1 MQPTTPRPTV
11 VDPTAQPTTGAPTTA
26 RAEQN
31 SYAENNNDGPP
42 TAEEARAGAGATLAA
57 GSSLLVVVAV
67 GAAAVVQKRDEV
79 KRRWERASFGWL
91 PSHAWYAHAEPV
103 DFPGDARRWFAYAE
117 AATPLARARPLGVE
131 AAPLLT
137 DV

>member
-1 MQPTTPRPTV
+1 M
-11 VDPTAQPTTGAPTTA
+11 
-26 RAEQN
+26 
-31 SYAENNNDGPP
+31 
-42 TAEEARAGAGATLAA
+42 
-57 GSSLLVVVAV
+57 VVVAV
-67 GAAAVVQKRDEV
+67 GAAAVVQKRDDV

-103 DFPGDARRWFAYAE
+103 AFAGDARRWFAYAE

>member
-1 MQPTTPRPTV
+1 MLHGSIQKALAAAGRQPGTYS
-11 VDPTAQPTTGAPTTA
+11 A
-26 RAEQN
+26 RAEPN
-31 SYAENNNDGPP
+31 AYVADTNDGPP

-67 GAAAVVQKRDEV
+67 GAAAVVQKRKEMQ
-79 KRRWERASFGWL
+79 RRWERASFGWL

-117 AATPLARARPLGVE
+117 AAPLPLGVE

-137 DV
+137 TDV

>member
-1 MQPTTPRPTV
+1 M
-11 VDPTAQPTTGAPTTA
+11 AQPTTGAPTTA
-26 RAEQN
+26 RDAEQN

-67 GAAAVVQKRDEV
+67 GAAAVVQKRDDV

-117 AATPLARARPLGVE
+117 PATPLARARPLGVE

-137 DV
+137 EDV